1 MAFVENIHKIL
12 LVDSLFIGLRNSQF
26 GRSFDPENREK
37 ENREKENR
45 EKEESIK
52 SSIIETNTKNHFT
65 KREQKFISEVYVY
78 LFWTLKLICVNS
90 GFNLELDYTVEA
102 IGQEFK
108 LEVKNVQ
115 DNIKFEDLTKY
126 LVLNVSDIEQL
137 NWNSA
142 NKQRF
147 LLVLVNL
154 MALFDYNYSHGISV
168 ENKNDIVDYEQS
180 ILFRLLLIM
189 FGNEFYKYLNLNI
202 DKSLKEQ
209 WIKLSTDLRN
219 LKEDRDIIDFIY
231 LRETNKIKFLDLEPL
246 LFENYKSLLQM
257 DSKQFPLIAHLFGKN
272 IEDEYLD
279 VSPIV
284 PYVLKN
290 KTLEW
295 DEKLH
300 LPIHRNLSD
309 NVFSDETGIAD
320 EGYYGILR
328 NVYIDSLGKDSSV
341 DLSKIDD
348 DPRKNSDI
356 ILNKDN

>member
-231 LRETNKIKFLDLEPL
+231 LRETNKIK
-246 LFENYKSLLQM
+246 
-257 DSKQFPLIAHLFGKN
+257 
-272 IEDEYLD
+272 
-279 VSPIV
+279 
-284 PYVLKN
+284 
-290 KTLEW
+290 T
-295 DEKLH
+295 
-300 LPIHRNLSD
+300 
-309 NVFSDETGIAD
+309 
-320 EGYYGILR
+320 
-328 NVYIDSLGKDSSV
+328 SLG
-341 DLSKIDD
+341 
-348 DPRKNSDI
+348 R
-356 ILNKDN
+356 